1 MDTSTP
7 LSAGRAPFP
16 SYDEAALR
24 VLHEVKFPG
33 TSLDEFRWIYE
44 QCRSRGINPFSNH
57 VYHKKQ
63 WNDDSRQ
70 PEILLLLK
78 LDGFRSAADDTGL
91 FRGTLGPYWCGEDGR
106 WSDVWLSSE
115 FPYAARVGVKREGF
129 PEPIWRTAKWSE
141 FAQYTDDACT
151 VLVDHWYRMPAHML
165 GVRAE
170 VIAFRAAFPE
180 KLGGV
185 YLPDELERPPGQSP
199 PPTEGGGPRGPRY
212 SVPSNADGPVITP
225 DAPLTPM
232 QLHLALIDRGYKD
245 EAERNRLIAR
255 WRQQSPLMYLNNPQ
269 GFNVMLL
276 KGTPPKNADAGVSV
290 G

>member
-1 MDTSTP
+1 MEVP
-7 LSAGRAPFP
+7 QF
-16 SYDEAALR
+16 DEAALR
-24 VLHEVKFPG
+24 VLHEIKFAG
-33 TSLDEFRWIYE
+33 TSPDEFRWIYE
-44 QCRSRGINPFSNH
+44 QCRARGINPFGNH
-57 VYHKKQ
+57 VFHKKQ
-63 WNDDSRQ
+63 WNDDTRQ

-78 LDGFRSAADDTGL
+78 LDGFRAAADDTGL
-91 FRGTLGPYWCGEDGR
+91 FRGTLGPYWCGEDGQ

-170 VIAFRAAFPE
+170 VTAFRATFPE

-185 YLPDELERPPGQSP
+185 YLPEELERPPGKP
-199 PPTEGGGPRGPRY
+199 GPHGPRHARSPVMASY
-212 SVPSNADGPVITP
+212 HEPPVITP

-245 EAERNRLIAR
+245 EKERNSVIER

-269 GFNVMLL
+269 GFNAMLL
-276 KGTPPKNADAGVSV
+276 KGTPAKAVPEKEFA
-290 G
+290 